1 MRLLAVTLTLMIGAL
16 ILLQSSAADAKP
28 QVTFVFPAEGDK
40 LAEPPQIIHMCFA
53 SPVNTKDLDKGGN
66 FSFSVAM
73 PDGRG
78 LGLRIVFQPDGY
90 GLEVH
95 PGLPG
100 DPPEG
105 QWTFKW
111 RVTDPETL
119 APATGTVNFTVSP
132 EGSPLPEE
140 PLSRC
145 APGGEPPTFK
155 TPTSA
160 AAEKDGGDEDTSPLY
175 LIAAG
180 LVIAVA
186 VLGLV
191 FYLIRRRTGFWRHRP
206 PQDRGGGDEQP

>member
-1 MRLLAVTLTLMIGAL
+1 MRLLAITLALMIGVL
-16 ILLQSSAADAKP
+16 MLLHSSPAAAKP
-28 QVTFVFPAEGDK
+28 QVTFVFPAEGDV
-40 LAEPPQIIHMCFA
+40 LAEPPRIIHMCFA
-53 SPVNTKDLDKGGN
+53 NPVNIKDLDKGGN
-66 FSFSVAM
+66 FRFDVAM
-73 PDGRG
+73 ADGRS

-105 QWTFKW
+105 QWKFEW
-111 RVTDPETL
+111 RVTDAKTL
-119 APATGTVNFTVSP
+119 APATGTVKFTVSP

-145 APGGEPPTFK
+145 PPGGEPPTFK
-155 TPTSA
+155 TPTSPA
-160 AAEKDGGDEDTSPLY
+160 TEKDGGDQDIPVLP

-186 VLGLV
+186 ILGLV
-191 FYLIRRRTGFWRHRP
+191 LYLIRRRTGFWRRRP
-206 PQDRGGGDEQP
+206 PQDRGGGDEQH